1 MDEVK
6 FISANEAKQ
15 SLGRVMEEAQLEPV
29 MIRKHDRDAAVLM
42 SPREYDRLRGLN
54 VAEFT
59 DFCDRIGSRAKKRG
73 LTAAKLNRLLEA

>member
-1 MDEVK
+1 MK
-6 FISANEAKQ
+6 FVTANEAKQ

-29 MIRKHDRDAAVLM
+29 MIRKHDRDAAVLL

-59 DFCDRIGSRAKKRG
+59 AFCDGIGSRAKKKG
-73 LTAAKLNRLLEA
+73 LTPAALSRLLEG

>member
-1 MDEVK
+1 MKSV
-6 FISANEAKQ
+6 SANEAKQ

-29 MIRKHDRDAAVLM
+29 MIRKHDRAAAVLM

-59 DFCDRIGSRAKKRG
+59 AFCESIGSRAKKKG
-73 LTAAKLNRLLEA
+73 LTPAKLRRLLAE